1 MANDMVNSFL
11 DGISDE
17 TGSGSRNEKRRHKK
31 NRYGDIENG
40 FLTVG
45 GGKPVEETDVD
56 INAGI
61 PGRPTGTENNRT
73 ADQHEQSK
81 KRQEH
86 DKQGTDDHGIRREG
100 PKNAPQGDLIRKA
113 DDLLRGQA
121 KILEAIDLLK
131 SQINKGELYG
141 KLDGISEELK
151 NISFISPAPQPK
163 DVPQAESD
171 DIMPSPAPAIEDKT
185 VTDEKYEQLLQEK
198 EASDLFAEKARKTVE
213 SLAQEISEKDEK
225 IAELNEE
232 VARLSAENQK
242 MRAAI
247 AAKLAQRKAA
257 SNVQAVPLRPAPP
270 VGYDARQPATPLEQP
285 QARVVGQEYGNTNV
299 WGDQAPPSVDL
310 MPDEEKPKK
319 GLFHRK

>member
-1 MANDMVNSFL
+1 
-11 DGISDE
+11 
-17 TGSGSRNEKRRHKK
+17 
-31 NRYGDIENG
+31 
-40 FLTVG
+40 
-45 GGKPVEETDVD
+45 
-56 INAGI
+56 
-61 PGRPTGTENNRT
+61 
-73 ADQHEQSK
+73 
-81 KRQEH
+81 
-86 DKQGTDDHGIRREG
+86 
-100 PKNAPQGDLIRKA
+100 
-113 DDLLRGQA
+113 
-121 KILEAIDLLK
+121 
-131 SQINKGELYG
+131 
-141 KLDGISEELK
+141 
-151 NISFISPAPQPK
+151 
-163 DVPQAESD
+163 
-171 DIMPSPAPAIEDKT
+171 MPSPAPAIEDKT